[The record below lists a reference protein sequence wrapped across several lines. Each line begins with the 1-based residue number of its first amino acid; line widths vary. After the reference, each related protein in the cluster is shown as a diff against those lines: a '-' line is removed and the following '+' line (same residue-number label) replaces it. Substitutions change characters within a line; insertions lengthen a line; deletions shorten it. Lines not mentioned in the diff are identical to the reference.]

1 MREINFLTWNTQLY
15 EMGNSLNEEQVVKK
29 IDMLTFKIVINKVKE
44 FLDSKNEA
52 VAILQEIPFKCNID
66 GFNEHILFS
75 EFFEFFPDDKYV
87 MLYNISSKSQIKMTV
102 VLAKKMGL
110 EE

>member
-1 MREINFLTWNTQLY
+1 
-15 EMGNSLNEEQVVKK
+15 MGNSLNEEQVVKK

-52 VAILQEIPFKCNID
+52 VAILQEIPFKCDID

-75 EFFEFFPDDKYV
+75 E
-87 MLYNISSKSQIKMTV
+87 T
-102 VLAKKMGL
+102 G
-110 EE
+110 